1 MRVTVP
7 PDQLAELVGRSRSPL
22 HLTATDGGQPVADNK
37 RAKAKEMRSG
47 LSTAGLMKRR
57 VWLHGF
63 FILFL
68 VCLSVY
74 DVQIR

>member
-1 MRVTVP
+1 V
-7 PDQLAELVGRSRSPL
+7 S
-22 HLTATDGGQPVADNK
+22 QPVADNK

-47 LSTAGLMKRR
+47 LSTEGLMKRR
-57 VWLHGF
+57 VWLRGF

-68 VCLSVY
+68 VCLSFY

>member
-1 MRVTVP
+1 MM
-7 PDQLAELVGRSRSPL
+7 S
-22 HLTATDGGQPVADNK
+22 QPVADNK

-57 VWLHGF
+57 VWLRGF
-63 FILFL
+63 IILFL
-68 VCLSVY
+68 VCLSFY